1 VGFIG
6 LGQISLR
13 IAGAYVE
20 FATDFNAES
29 KMGLD
34 HRIRNWADPEVGS
47 RGTYISFL
55 MF

>member
-20 FATDFNAES
+20 FVTDFNAES

-34 HRIRNWADPEVGS
+34 QIRNWADPEVGS
-47 RGTYISFL
+47 RGTYIIFL